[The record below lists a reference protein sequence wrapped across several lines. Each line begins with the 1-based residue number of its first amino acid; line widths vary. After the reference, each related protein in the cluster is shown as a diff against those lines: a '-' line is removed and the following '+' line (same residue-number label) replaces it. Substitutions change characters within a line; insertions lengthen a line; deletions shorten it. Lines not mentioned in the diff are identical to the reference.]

1 MKSIWMVCALA
12 LLAAGCDRRE
22 SPPATKIPEA
32 PADRATQPE
41 PEPQPKPEP
50 KPLRLPGV
58 ERLLDLRDGRSP
70 NDYLEAV
77 KKFIRDNPDLQV
89 IVGKGWDAA
98 AFGAAAPHKAQLDQV
113 DDLTPIVLFSRDHR
127 TLWVNSEALA
137 AAGIN
142 VDTPNPEGGAIEKA
156 DNGLPTGL
164 LRGSA
169 VQLIE
174 KIIPKSADGAAP

>member
-1 MKSIWMVCALA
+1 MKSIWIVCAVV

-22 SPPATKIPEA
+22 PSPTTEKPEA
-32 PADRATQPE
+32 PADLATQPE
-41 PEPQPKPEP
+41 PAPEP
-50 KPLRLPGV
+50 EPLQLSGV
-58 ERLLDLRDGRSP
+58 ERLLDLRGGRSP
-70 NDYLEAV
+70 GDYIEAV
-77 KKFIRDNPDLQV
+77 KKFIRDNSDLQV

-98 AFGAAAPHKAQLDQV
+98 AFGEAPPHKAQLDQV
-113 DDLTPIVLFSRDHR
+113 NDLIPIVLFSRDHR
-127 TLWVNSEALA
+127 TIWANSEALA

-142 VDTPNPEGGAIEKA
+142 VDTPNPEGGVIEKA

-174 KIIPKSADGAAP
+174 KIIPKPASEAAP